1 MSNSSRKFSKFALN
15 SYATVEQI
23 DEVLKERQSELKAYA
38 YCYHD
43 RDVKEDGS
51 RKEPHTHIVLW
62 TQESKTEIAV
72 INWFK
77 GCTDYK
83 GERANILCEVQ
94 RKCIHNDGTEEY
106 LDVDLCGI
114 TCYLAHEDK
123 YGNALENKYHYGFE
137 EVKGWNV
144 ALLKN
149 WQANSGRK
157 PREDKSWEI
166 LERLMNGESPRTL
179 AKEYGRDFILN
190 YHKYVELSRAIYFE
204 EEYDKE
210 QKDSIQW
217 LNDQH
222 EIATLKKE
230 NAIMKAQITS
240 AGIVFESE
248 VEK

>member
-15 SYATVEQI
+15 SYATVDQI
-23 DEVLKERQSELKAYA
+23 DEVLKEHQGDLKAYA
-38 YCYHD
+38 YCHHD
-43 RDVKEDGS
+43 RDVMEDGT

-62 TQESKTEIAV
+62 TLVSKTEIAV
-72 INWFK
+72 KNWFK

-123 YGNALENKYHYGFE
+123 FGNALENKHHYGFD

-144 ALLKN
+144 SLLKN
-149 WQANSGRK
+149 WQATTGRK
-157 PREDKSWEI
+157 PKEDKSFEI
-166 LERLMNGESPRTL
+166 LTRLMNGDSPRVL
-179 AKEYGRDFILN
+179 AQVYGRDFILN
-190 YHKYVELSRAIYFE
+190 YRKYVELSRAIYFE
-204 EEYDKE
+204 EEYENE
-210 QKDSIQW
+210 QKESIEW

-222 EIATLKKE
+222 EIAQLKKE
-230 NAIMKAQITS
+230 NEMMKAQIRS
-240 AGIVFESE
+240 ADIMFESE
-248 VEK
+248 VKE